1 MGSFAQDTS
10 QSYPTKKIA
19 FSKDTISIEKF
30 SLNDSFF
37 EIKDANGTLID
48 SSFYTIDFQKGTL
61 VFLKNVNTSDSL
73 IVRYSK
79 FPDFLTKIY
88 SIYDDDKVVANEAG
102 KLIVFK
108 KEKNTQFKPFDGLNT
123 SGSITRG
130 ITVGN
135 NRNTVVNSN
144 LIFKLQEKFR
154 IKSVCVLRFRIVIFR
169 CKKEVILKN

>member
-1 MGSFAQDTS
+1 MHKIVFLAVFLSCFLGSFAQDTS

-61 VFLKNVNTSDSL
+61 VFLKNIDTSDSL
-73 IVRYSK
+73 VVRYSK

-88 SIYDDDKVVANEAG
+88 SIYDDDKVVENEA
-102 KLIVFK
+102 
-108 KEKNTQFKPFDGLNT
+108 
-123 SGSITRG
+123 
-130 ITVGN
+130 
-135 NRNTVVNSN
+135 
-144 LIFKLQEKFR
+144 
-154 IKSVCVLRFRIVIFR
+154 
-169 CKKEVILKN
+169 